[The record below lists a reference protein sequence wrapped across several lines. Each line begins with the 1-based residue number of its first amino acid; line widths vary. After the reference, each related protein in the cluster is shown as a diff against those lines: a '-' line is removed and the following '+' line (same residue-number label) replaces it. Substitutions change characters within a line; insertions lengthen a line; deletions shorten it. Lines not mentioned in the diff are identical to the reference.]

1 LNLDGC
7 PHACAHHWI
16 GDVGLQGTTLR
27 ERGPHGER
35 LDGYDL
41 FLRGGLG
48 RNAAI
53 GRPVLK
59 RVPGDEVH
67 FVIERLV
74 RAWLDGRREGEPIQQ
89 FFTRHA
95 DEELVALG
103 LGAAVSMA

>member
-1 LNLDGC
+1 MNLDGC

-27 ERGPHGER
+27 ERGPNGER

-48 RNAAI
+48 RDAAI

-59 RVPGDEVH
+59 RVPGGEVH
-67 FVIERLV
+67 VVIERLV
-74 RAWLDGRREGEPIQQ
+74 RAWLDGRQEDERIQQ

-103 LGAAVSMA
+103 IGAAD